1 MFKKILLFLS
11 KFSLPKNLFITRIFT
26 LMLCLCLFISLFHFQ
41 NVFSLHGISSIL
53 YTNFKLWINNFIS
66 AINILYQYL
75 DTLTIL
81 QESSLLHI
89 LLFLILFLTVTNILA
104 VLFGNEI
111 LKVLKLEVRYPKLAV
126 FFRLRSQL
134 QRYYLIWNVSML
146 FIVCIFGIAI
156 NLLLLTVK

>member
-1 MFKKILLFLS
+1 M
-11 KFSLPKNLFITRIFT
+11 N
-26 LMLCLCLFISLFHFQ
+26 
-41 NVFSLHGISSIL
+41 
-53 YTNFKLWINNFIS
+53 
-66 AINILYQYL
+66 AINKSSNKYIPDYLWDLDVNKIYQYL